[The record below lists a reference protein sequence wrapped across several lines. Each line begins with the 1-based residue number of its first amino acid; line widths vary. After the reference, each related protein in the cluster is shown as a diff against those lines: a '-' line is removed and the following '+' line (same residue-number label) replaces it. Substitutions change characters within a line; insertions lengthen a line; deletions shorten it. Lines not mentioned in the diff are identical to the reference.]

1 MNLNDDIRFLK
12 GVGPK
17 KCERL
22 NKMGIYT
29 LKDLLANY
37 PRKYIDRRE
46 IRKISDL
53 SPGEKALIRAE
64 ILDITTK
71 HSFNKGKKQI
81 LKLLVRDES
90 GVLVITFRRP
100 DRKSVV

>member
-17 KCERL
+17 KYERL

-46 IRKISDL
+46 IRKISNL
-53 SPGEKALIRAE
+53 SP
-64 ILDITTK
+64 
-71 HSFNKGKKQI
+71 Q
-81 LKLLVRDES
+81 
-90 GVLVITFRRP
+90 
-100 DRKSVV
+100 